1 MAEERQAERSES
13 GLVYGVGPEPARGMI
28 IGEAPGAE
36 EERRG
41 VPFVGPSGVLLD
53 TALEAA
59 GGKRYDYWI
68 TNVYKFRPPGN
79 RNPTR
84 IEIAGHSQFLK
95 VEFEAVQP
103 EWVLI
108 LGKVA
113 RDWLYGGEA
122 DKPMAASRGIVGQWD
137 ENSPRL
143 MFTWHPSY
151 VLRGAKN
158 AREEFFEDVALFVE
172 RTRD

>member
-1 MAEERQAERSES
+1 MVEEREAARSES
-13 GLVYGVGPEPARGMI
+13 RLVNGVGPEPARGMI

-59 GGKRYDYWI
+59 GGKRYDYFI
-68 TNVYKFRPPGN
+68 TNVYKGRPPGN
-79 RNPTR
+79 RNPTP
-84 IEIAGHSQFLK
+84 IELSSHSQFLK
-95 VEFEAVQP
+95 AEFDKVKP

-113 RDWLYGGEA
+113 RDWLYGGER
-122 DKPMAASRGIVGQWD
+122 DKPMGASRGIVGQWD
-137 ENSPRL
+137 ENSPLL
-143 MFTWHPSY
+143 MFSWHPSY
-151 VLRGAKN
+151 VLRGAKG
-158 AREEFFEDVALFVE
+158 AREEFFADVAEFVE
-172 RTRD
+172 RTTR